1 MMLHVVRT
9 TQNGRFYNFY
19 TSVMLHVM
27 RITLD
32 DAEWMILQ
40 FFYTSVML
48 HVARITLDES
58 EWMILQFFFYTSVDD
73 AEWTILQFLH

>member
-1 MMLHVVRT
+1 MLHVA
-9 TQNGRFYNFY
+9 
-19 TSVMLHVM
+19 

-48 HVARITLDES
+48 HVAWITLDEA
-58 EWMILQFFFYTSVDD
+58 EWMIYNFSTL
-73 AEWTILQFLH
+73 A